1 MTEIL
6 TEGSRSLIA
15 QGLMGFL
22 LFLAGL
28 VIWYMWTEIK
38 EERARCTVS
47 QAEILKLGAE
57 IAHSNSEVARSL
69 EERNRLTAEISATN
83 SKLSTAIEHL
93 GQILELQHDR
103 VLELLREIKAK

>member
-38 EERARCTVS
+38 EERARCSAS
-47 QAEILKLGAE
+47 QTEILKLGAD

-69 EERNRLTAEISATN
+69 EERNRLTAEIVATN
-83 SKLSTAIEHL
+83 GKLSTAIDHL